1 MKPRGSE
8 PIQRLP
14 EKRGS
19 IDGKDREGALPWT
32 TSTLLPPGAAQERA
46 EAQRQKYGA
55 RIQEL
60 ERLGATNEL
69 AEYLVS
75 LEIRIA
81 ELEQR
86 STADR

>member
-1 MKPRGSE
+1 MDDLNFIAARG
-8 PIQRLP
+8 
-14 EKRGS
+14 
-19 IDGKDREGALPWT
+19 
-32 TSTLLPPGAAQERA
+32 AQERA
-46 EAQRQKYGA
+46 EAQRQQYGA

-60 ERLGATNEL
+60 ERLGATSEL

-86 STADR
+86 LAAGR